1 MASGND
7 MQAHQ
12 KTYDGFMVLLKWAI
26 PLIVL
31 ITAFVVVMIS
41 S

>member
-7 MQAHQ
+7 MQAHR
-12 KTYDGFMVLLKWAI
+12 KTYDGFMVLLKWALPVI
-26 PLIVL
+26 AVIALFVIVQ
-31 ITAFVVVMIS
+31 IS